1 MMPGEKPV
9 CREKRIE
16 QKDALM
22 LNFHQTVSLKLRS
35 GKMKHHHR
43 LFRRVIVAAFM
54 LLMAMDPAS
63 AAQEPSSDNGELI
76 LKQVTLFNNGVG
88 YFQLGGRVMAGE
100 KIHLRVKAGQMNDL
114 LKSLTVLNLTGGQV
128 SSIVYDN
135 DKTIG
140 QKLDEFNFQ
149 LQKNQ
154 GLPQILRQLQ
164 GSEIEVLT
172 GGASISGTIM
182 GVEKRNIQDED
193 TIVPW
198 FFLTVMD
205 QNGQIRTFDTGEI
218 TGIKLVDAKL
228 KKDLERYLFILFQ
241 KHQKNG
247 KTITITPTGQGPQE
261 LLVSYI
267 TEVPVWKATYRIVIP
282 DSNKGKNPF
291 LQGWAIVDNVSGEDW
306 RNVRLSLV
314 SGMPVSFIQEL
325 YTPRFKKRPELKM
338 DDEDAVAPSVPE
350 SAMSKNRML
359 MAAPASPMAKSDA
372 LGKEA
377 MARRYAGEPDMEQ
390 SIRKLKAQS
399 VTREVGDMFEYIID
413 HPVTIDQNR
422 SALVPVVSKEIEG
435 RTVDLYNETTQK
447 QHPLAGIRL
456 KNTTGL
462 TLEGGPLTV
471 LKGGTYAGEAFV
483 KSLKPNEQRYITY
496 AVDLGLHVNTK
507 KGSST
512 EPVDR
517 VVINRGIMRLH
528 RGIIETRTY
537 TLNNKNAQART
548 VIIEHP
554 YHSGWKLLEPQK
566 PLETTDNFLRFE
578 ITVPGD
584 AQTALVV
591 REIRDVW
598 ESIAVNNLTPD
609 NILIF
614 ARQKYLDD
622 KTLKQLEKIVAAKAQ
637 LARVENDLK
646 AIHQERQ
653 QIFGDQ
659 NRLRENLKGLGQTT
673 EEKGLRSRYIQQL
686 DSQETRLGEIGRQEA
701 SLKAQQK
708 TEQKNLDTLMDN
720 LSQDL
725 RL

>member
-1 MMPGEKPV
+1 MRHDHKFSCMV
-9 CREKRIE
+9 L
-16 QKDALM
+16 A
-22 LNFHQTVSLKLRS
+22 
-35 GKMKHHHR
+35 
-43 LFRRVIVAAFM
+43 AAFM
-54 LLMAMDPAS
+54 LLMAAGNPAS
-63 AAQEPSSDNGELI
+63 AARVLSSNNGQLV

-88 YFQLGGRVMAGE
+88 YFQLRGNVMAGE
-100 KIHLRVKAGQMNDL
+100 EIPLRVKSNQMNDL

-135 DKTIG
+135 DKTIP

-149 LQKNQ
+149 LRKNQ

-164 GSEIEVLT
+164 GTEIQVLT
-172 GGASISGTIM
+172 GSTPIRGTIM
-182 GVEKRNIQDED
+182 GVEKRSTQEEEV
-193 TIVPW
+193 IVPW
-198 FFLTVMD
+198 FFLTIMD
-205 QNGQIRTFDTGEI
+205 QNGQMRTFDTGEI

-228 KKDLERYLFILFQ
+228 NKDLGRYLSILFQ

-247 KTITITPTGQGPQE
+247 KTVTITPTGQGPQE

-282 DSNKGKNPF
+282 DSDKGKNPF

-306 RNVRLSLV
+306 QNVQLSLV
-314 SGMPVSFIQEL
+314 SGLPVSFIQEL
-325 YTPRFKKRPELKM
+325 YAPRFKKRPELKM
-338 DDEDAVAPSVPE
+338 DDEDAVAPAVPE
-350 SAMSKNRML
+350 AVMSKNRMM
-359 MAAPASPMAKSDA
+359 MAAPASP
-372 LGKEA
+372 KERPGAARKKA

-390 SIRKLKAQS
+390 SIRKLKAQT
-399 VTREVGDMFEYIID
+399 VTREVGDMFEYRID

-422 SALVPVVSKEIEG
+422 SALVPIVSKDIEG
-435 RTVDLYNETTQK
+435 RAVDLYNERTRK
-447 QHPLAGIRL
+447 QNPLAGIKL

-507 KGSST
+507 KGTTT

-517 VVINRGIMRLH
+517 VVINRGLMRLH
-528 RGIIETRTY
+528 RGVIETKTY
-537 TLNNKNAQART
+537 TLNNKNANSRT
-548 VIIEHP
+548 VVIEHP
-554 YHSGWKLLEPQK
+554 YHSNWKLLQPKK
-566 PLETTDNFLRFE
+566 PLETTDNYLRFE
-578 ITVPGD
+578 VTVPGNTE
-584 AQTALVV
+584 TAFLVK
-591 REIRDVW
+591 EIRDVW
-598 ESIAVNNLTPD
+598 ESISVSNLTPD

-622 KTLKQLEKIVAAKAQ
+622 KTLKQMEKIVAVKAE
-637 LARVENDLK
+637 LARIETALK
-646 AIHQERQ
+646 AIDKERQ

-659 NRLRENLKGLGQTT
+659 KRLRENLKGLGQTS
-673 EEKGLRSRYIQQL
+673 EEKGLRSRYIQLL
-686 DSQETRLGEIGRQEA
+686 DSQETRLGKIERQEE
-701 SLKAQQK
+701 SLQAQQK
-708 TEQKNLDTLMDN
+708 TQRKALEMLIGN